1 MSSIIFHLN
10 HSSGRP
16 IYLQLMDQIKHAI
29 ETGALRPG
37 DQLPTMRTLGEEL
50 VINPNTVIRAYR
62 DLQHEG
68 VIELRHG
75 SGAFISD
82 AVAGRSKVISKGQ
95 AVMQAAIDRLVSLG
109 LTEEEMRRLV
119 ENALALERTEKP
131 SGDMK

>member
-1 MSSIIFHLN
+1 MIFHLN

-29 ETGALRPG
+29 ESGALRPG
-37 DQLPTMRTLGEEL
+37 DQLPTIRTLGEEL

-82 AVAGRSKVISKGQ
+82 AVVGRSKVIRKGQ
-95 AVMQAAIDRLVSLG
+95 AVMQAAIERLVSLG
-109 LTEEEMRRLV
+109 LTEDEMRRLV
-119 ENALALERTEKP
+119 ENALALERTGKP
-131 SGDMK
+131 SGDAK

>member
-1 MSSIIFHLN
+1 MIFHLN

-37 DQLPTMRTLGEEL
+37 DQLPTIRTLGEEL

-82 AVAGRSKVISKGQ
+82 AVVGRSKVIRKGQ

-119 ENALALERTEKP
+119 ENALALERTGKP
-131 SGDMK
+131 SGDTK

>member
-1 MSSIIFHLN
+1 MIFRLN

-37 DQLPTMRTLGEEL
+37 DQLPTIRTLGEEL

-82 AVAGRSKVISKGQ
+82 AVAGRSKLIKKGQ
-95 AVMQAAIDRLVSLG
+95 AVMEAAVERLVSLG
-109 LTEEEMRRLV
+109 LSEDEMRRLV
-119 ENALALERTEKP
+119 ENALALQRTGKP
-131 SGDMK
+131 SGTTK

>member
-1 MSSIIFHLN
+1 MIFHLN

-16 IYLQLMDQIKHAI
+16 IYLQLMDQIKHGI
-29 ETGALRPG
+29 ESGALRPG
-37 DQLPTMRTLGEEL
+37 DQLPTIRTLGEEL

-82 AVAGRSKVISKGQ
+82 AVVGRSKVIRKGQ
-95 AVMQAAIDRLVSLG
+95 AVMQAAIERLVSLG

-119 ENALALERTEKP
+119 ENALALQRTGKP
-131 SGDMK
+131 SGDAK

>member
-1 MSSIIFHLN
+1 MIFHLN

-16 IYLQLMDQIKHAI
+16 IYLQLMEQIKHAI

-37 DQLPTMRTLGEEL
+37 DQLPTIRTLGEEL

-82 AVAGRSKVISKGQ
+82 AVVGRSKVIRKGQ
-95 AVMQAAIDRLVSLG
+95 AVMQVAIERLVSLG
-109 LTEEEMRRLV
+109 LTEDETRRLI
-119 ENALALERTEKP
+119 ENALALQRTGKP
-131 SGDMK
+131 SGTTK

>member
-1 MSSIIFHLN
+1 MIFHLN

-29 ETGALRPG
+29 ETGALQPG
-37 DQLPTMRTLGEEL
+37 DQLPTIRTLGEEL
-50 VINPNTVIRAYR
+50 VVNPNTVIRAYR

-82 AVAGRSKVISKGQ
+82 AVAGRSKVIRKGQ
-95 AVMQAAIDRLVSLG
+95 AVMQAAIERLVSLG
-109 LTEEEMRRLV
+109 LTEDEMRRLV
-119 ENALALERTEKP
+119 ENALALERTGKP
-131 SGDMK
+131 SGDRK

>member
-1 MSSIIFHLN
+1 MIFHLN

-16 IYLQLMDQIKHAI
+16 IYLQIMEQIKHAI

-37 DQLPTMRTLGEEL
+37 DQLPTIRTLGEEL

-75 SGAFISD
+75 SGAFISE
-82 AVAGRSKVISKGQ
+82 AGAGRAKIIRKGEAIMLA
-95 AVMQAAIDRLVSLG
+95 AVDRLASLG

-119 ENALALERTEKP
+119 ENALVHQSMGRP
-131 SGDMK
+131 SGDKK

>member
-1 MSSIIFHLN
+1 MIFHLN

-16 IYLQLMDQIKHAI
+16 IYLQVMDQIKHAI

-37 DQLPTMRTLGEEL
+37 DQLPAIRALGEEL

-75 SGAFISD
+75 SGAFITD
-82 AVAGRSKVISKGQ
+82 AVAGRSKLIRKGQ
-95 AVMQAAIDRLVSLG
+95 TIMQGAVERLEALG
-109 LTEEEMRRLV
+109 LTEDETRRVV
-119 ENALALERTEKP
+119 ENVLAQQRAGKP
-131 SGDMK
+131 SGGTK

>member
-1 MSSIIFHLN
+1 MIFHLN

-29 ETGALRPG
+29 ESGALRPG
-37 DQLPTMRTLGEEL
+37 DQLPTIRTLGEEL

-82 AVAGRSKVISKGQ
+82 AVVGRSKVIRKGQ
-95 AVMQAAIDRLVSLG
+95 AVMQAAIERLVSLG

-119 ENALALERTEKP
+119 ENALALQRTGKP
-131 SGDMK
+131 SGDAK

>member
-1 MSSIIFHLN
+1 MIFHLN

-37 DQLPTMRTLGEEL
+37 DQLPTIRTLGEEL

-82 AVAGRSKVISKGQ
+82 AVVGRSKVIRKGQ
-95 AVMQAAIDRLVSLG
+95 AVMQAAIERLVSLG

-119 ENALALERTEKP
+119 ENALALERTGKP
-131 SGDMK
+131 SGDTK

>member
-1 MSSIIFHLN
+1 MIFHLN

-37 DQLPTMRTLGEEL
+37 DQLPTIRTLGEEL

-82 AVAGRSKVISKGQ
+82 AVVGRSKVIRKGQ
-95 AVMQAAIDRLVSLG
+95 AVMQAAIGRLVSLG
-109 LTEEEMRRLV
+109 LSEEEMRRLV
-119 ENALALERTEKP
+119 ENALALERTGKP
-131 SGDMK
+131 SGDTK

>member
-1 MSSIIFHLN
+1 MIFHLN

-37 DQLPTMRTLGEEL
+37 DQLPTIRTLGEEL

-82 AVAGRSKVISKGQ
+82 AVVGRSKVIRKGQ
-95 AVMQAAIDRLVSLG
+95 AVMQAAIERLVSLG

-119 ENALALERTEKP
+119 ENALALERTGKQWW
-131 SGDMK
+131 DTK

>member
-1 MSSIIFHLN
+1 MIFHLN

-37 DQLPTMRTLGEEL
+37 DQLPTIRTLGEEL

-82 AVAGRSKVISKGQ
+82 AVAVRSKVIRKGQ
-95 AVMQAAIDRLVSLG
+95 AVMQAAIERLVSLG

-119 ENALALERTEKP
+119 ENALALERTGKP
-131 SGDMK
+131 SGNTK

>member
-1 MSSIIFHLN
+1 MIFHLN

-37 DQLPTMRTLGEEL
+37 DQLPTIRTLGEEL

-82 AVAGRSKVISKGQ
+82 AVVGRSKVIRKGQ
-95 AVMQAAIDRLVSLG
+95 AVMQAAIGRLVSLG

-119 ENALALERTEKP
+119 ENALALERAGKP
-131 SGDMK
+131 SGDTK

>member
-1 MSSIIFHLN
+1 MIFHLN

-16 IYLQLMDQIKHAI
+16 IYLQVMDQIKHAI

-37 DQLPTMRTLGEEL
+37 DQLPAIRALGEEL

-75 SGAFISD
+75 SGAFITD
-82 AVAGRSKVISKGQ
+82 AVAGRSKLIRKGQ
-95 AVMQAAIDRLVSLG
+95 TIMQGAVERLEALG
-109 LTEEEMRRLV
+109 LTEDETRRVV
-119 ENALALERTEKP
+119 ENVLAQQGAGKP
-131 SGDMK
+131 SGGTK

>member
-1 MSSIIFHLN
+1 MIFHLN

-37 DQLPTMRTLGEEL
+37 DQLPTIRALGEEL

-75 SGAFISD
+75 SGAFISE
-82 AVAGRSKVISKGQ
+82 AVAGRAKVIRKGQ
-95 AVMQAAIDRLVSLG
+95 AIMQGAVERLAGLG
-109 LTEEEMRRLV
+109 LSEEEMRRLV
-119 ENALALERTEKP
+119 ENALALQRAGKP
-131 SGDMK
+131 SGESK

>member
-1 MSSIIFHLN
+1 MIFHLN

-37 DQLPTMRTLGEEL
+37 DQLPTIRTLGEEL

-82 AVAGRSKVISKGQ
+82 AVVGRSKVIRKGQ
-95 AVMQAAIDRLVSLG
+95 AVMQAAIERLVSLG

-119 ENALALERTEKP
+119 ENALALQRTGKP
-131 SGDMK
+131 SGDAK

>member
-1 MSSIIFHLN
+1 MIFHLN

-29 ETGALRPG
+29 DTGALRPG
-37 DQLPTMRTLGEEL
+37 DQLPAIRALGEEL

-62 DLQHEG
+62 DLQHDG

-82 AVAGRSKVISKGQ
+82 SVAGRSKLIRKGQ
-95 AVMQAAIDRLVSLG
+95 AIMQGAIERLEALG
-109 LTEEEMRRLV
+109 LTEDETRRVV
-119 ENALALERTEKP
+119 ENVLALQRAGKP
-131 SGDMK
+131 SGGTK

>member
-1 MSSIIFHLN
+1 MIFHLN

-37 DQLPTMRTLGEEL
+37 DQLPTIRTLGEEL

-82 AVAGRSKVISKGQ
+82 AVAGRSKVIRKGQ
-95 AVMQAAIDRLVSLG
+95 AVMQAAVERLVSLG

-119 ENALALERTEKP
+119 ENALALERTGKP
-131 SGDMK
+131 SGDTK

>member
-1 MSSIIFHLN
+1 MIFHLN

-37 DQLPTMRTLGEEL
+37 DQLPTIRTLGEEL

-82 AVAGRSKVISKGQ
+82 AVVERSKVIRKGQ
-95 AVMQAAIDRLVSLG
+95 AVMQAAIERLVSLG

-119 ENALALERTEKP
+119 ENALALQRTGKP
-131 SGDMK
+131 SGDAK